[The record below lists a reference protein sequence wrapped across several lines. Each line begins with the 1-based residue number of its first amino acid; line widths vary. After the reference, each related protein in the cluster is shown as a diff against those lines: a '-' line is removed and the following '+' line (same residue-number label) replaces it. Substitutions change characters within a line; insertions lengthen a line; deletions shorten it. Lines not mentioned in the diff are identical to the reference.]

1 MAVKIYSSQNGRDEY
16 FVCNHHIMDNI
27 NNNII
32 LLLFFLLNIQYY
44 YIIGGAK
51 DVCDNYPKILCTRRQ
66 PKSLSKRIQIN
77 HDKALQRRDK
87 VNIL

>member
-1 MAVKIYSSQNGRDEY
+1 
-16 FVCNHHIMDNI
+16 MDNN

-32 LLLFFLLNIQYY
+32 LLLLFFNIIYTVLLYY
-44 YIIGGAK
+44 WWIK

-66 PKSLSKRIQIN
+66 PKSLSKRIKIN